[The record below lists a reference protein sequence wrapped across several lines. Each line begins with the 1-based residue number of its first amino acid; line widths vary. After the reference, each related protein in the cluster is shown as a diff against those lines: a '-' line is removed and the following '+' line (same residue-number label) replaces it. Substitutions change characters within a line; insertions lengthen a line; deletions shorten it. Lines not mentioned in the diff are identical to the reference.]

1 LSSKYGLKIV
11 QTVPKRWQKLMDKFR
26 KLLLDTVHMLRLQML
41 NQVYVMAHENQM
53 DEIQVYSIT
62 VVLCQHLSGEA

>member
-1 LSSKYGLKIV
+1 
-11 QTVPKRWQKLMDKFR
+11 MDKFR